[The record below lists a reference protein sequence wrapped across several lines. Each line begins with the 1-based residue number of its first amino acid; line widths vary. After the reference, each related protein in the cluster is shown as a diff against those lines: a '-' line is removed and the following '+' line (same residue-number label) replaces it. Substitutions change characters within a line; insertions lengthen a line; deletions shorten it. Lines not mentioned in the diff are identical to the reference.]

1 MQNLLNQILANIE
14 LVTAVVVAIAGLIT
28 LIIAKYKEIKDAI
41 DTIVN
46 ASKNKATVNV
56 IPTAVDLITQAKDN
70 PIGLANSLTNPEK
83 AVGGQPI
90 PSYIL
95 NNPDEAKK
103 NIVAQALIERE
114 PKKLK
119 KMKLKDLLQVGNF
132 VSDVY
137 QLVKPVIKGK

>member
-14 LVTAVVVAIAGLIT
+14 LVTAVVVAIAALIAVIVT
-28 LIIAKYKEIKDAI
+28 EYKKIKAMLAEAKLIKIAVPLIQRAKED
-41 DTIVN
+41 
-46 ASKNKATVNV
+46 
-56 IPTAVDLITQAKDN
+56 PM
-70 PIGLANSLTNPEK
+70 GLAHELVTKDELPTN
-83 AVGGQPI
+83 QPI

>member
-14 LVTAVVVAIAGLIT
+14 LVTAVVVAIAALIAVIVT
-28 LIIAKYKEIKDAI
+28 EYKKIKAMLAEAKLIKIAVPLIQRAKED
-41 DTIVN
+41 
-46 ASKNKATVNV
+46 
-56 IPTAVDLITQAKDN
+56 PM
-70 PIGLANSLTNPEK
+70 GLAHELVTKDELPTN
-83 AVGGQPI
+83 QPI

-137 QLVKPVIKGK
+137 QLVKPIIKGK

>member
-14 LVTAVVVAIAGLIT
+14 LVTAVVVAIAALIAVIVT
-28 LIIAKYKEIKDAI
+28 EYKKIKAMLAEAKLIKIA
-41 DTIVN
+41 V
-46 ASKNKATVNV
+46 
-56 IPTAVDLITQAKDN
+56 PLIQQAKED
-70 PIGLANSLTNPEK
+70 PMGLAHELVTKDELPTN
-83 AVGGQPI
+83 QPI